1 MASLFGALRSSV
13 GTRLLIA
20 GTAGAAVVSTLQ
32 SGWIR
37 DARAEE
43 APSAAALDPN
53 EWRSFKV
60 VSKDVITHNTSR
72 LRFATPDPEQT
83 SGLFVASCLLTRAPI
98 GAKKEDGTQKFVI
111 RPYTPTSAPDQ
122 KGHFDLVVKGYP
134 DGKMSKHIVNLNVG
148 DSLECKGPISKL
160 PYKPNMKKNVGMIAG
175 GTGITPMLQ
184 VASEILRNPE
194 DMTEVSLVFG
204 NVSEDDILL
213 RKEIDEMEKK
223 HKNFK
228 VYYVVDKP
236 TSFFWRGG
244 KGYITEDTVRKHL
257 PAPSDDNLILVC
269 GPPPLMRA
277 ISGDKAEDKSQ
288 GELTGILKSLGFT
301 SDQVYK
307 F

>member
-1 MASLFGALRSSV
+1 MASLFGALRSTL
-13 GTRLLIA
+13 GTKLFISGA
-20 GTAGAAVVSTLQ
+20 AGAATLTALQ
-32 SGWIR
+32 SGWLK
-37 DARAEE
+37 DARAEQ
-43 APSAAALDPN
+43 APPAGALDPN

-72 LRFATPDPEQT
+72 LRFATPDPNQT

-98 GAKKEDGTQKFVI
+98 GAKKEDGNQKFVI

-160 PYKPNMKKNVGMIAG
+160 RYKPNMKKKIGMIAG

-184 VASEILRNPE
+184 VASEVLRNP
-194 DMTEVSLVFG
+194 DDKTEVSLVFG

-213 RKEIDEMEKK
+213 RKEIDEMAKK
-223 HKNFK
+223 HSNFK

-244 KGYITEDTVRKHL
+244 KGYITEDTVKKHL
-257 PAPSDDNLILVC
+257 PPPSDVSLILVC
-269 GPPPLMRA
+269 GPPPLMKA

-288 GELTGILKSLGFT
+288 GELTGTLKSIGYT